1 MGVKVPIGKYTY
13 NKKQPQWLITIGG
26 VMQGLSY
33 FWGICGVYA
42 LLAMF
47 GARDSEKGY
56 FILAILVAIVLVI
69 FNQVVGKRLAIG
81 KGYKPKALSNTQT
94 PQEKPTAKK
103 SEQNT
108 YDDDEF

>member
-42 LLAMF
+42 LFAMF

-56 FILAILVAIVLVI
+56 FILAILVAIALVI

-81 KGYKPKALSNTQT
+81 KGYKPKALNTSKT
-94 PQEKPTAKK
+94 PQDKTPAQKA
-103 SEQNT
+103 EQQT
-108 YDDDEF
+108 DDDEF